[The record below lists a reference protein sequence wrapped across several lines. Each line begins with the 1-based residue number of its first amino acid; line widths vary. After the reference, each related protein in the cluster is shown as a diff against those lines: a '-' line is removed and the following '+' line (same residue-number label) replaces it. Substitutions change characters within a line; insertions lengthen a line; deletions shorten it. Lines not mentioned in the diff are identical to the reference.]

1 VRNITFFQR
10 RKSLFR
16 IAQNMSRTPR
26 KNATSPITDYAHL
39 AGKIVQLAVGRLT
52 ALQKNSPAA
61 LIAFPAP
68 GAQILI

>member
-1 VRNITFFQR
+1 
-10 RKSLFR
+10 
-16 IAQNMSRTPR
+16 MSRTTR
-26 KNATSPITDYAHL
+26 KNATPLAHDYAHL
-39 AGKIVQLAVGRLT
+39 AGKIVQSAVARLT